1 MDSTPIVLVFA
12 GPNGSGKSTITN
24 GFDLIGEYIN
34 ADEIKKRRNCSDLEA
49 AQFATALREDAF
61 NNKRDFTFETVL
73 SSPRNVELL
82 KNAKA
87 AGYRIEVV
95 FVLTADPQIN
105 VSRVAQRV
113 KKGGHDVPKDKIIS
127 RYHKSLDNISEM
139 LKIADI
145 MWVVDNSTEKAE
157 LIIYSKDSE
166 ISINE
171 TPLWNKD
178 KIEKREFSILDSL
191 PLTSEDTSRINF
203 HNIINMYL
211 ILCFI
216 LLFWC

>member
-1 MDSTPIVLVFA
+1 MDSKPIVLVFA
-12 GPNGSGKSTITN
+12 GPNGSGKSTVTK
-24 GFDLIGEYIN
+24 GFDVIGEYIN
-34 ADEIKKRRNCSDLEA
+34 ADEIKKQRNCSDLEA
-49 AQFATALREDAF
+49 AQFATALREDAV

-82 KNAKA
+82 KNAKIE
-87 AGYRIEVV
+87 GYRIEVV

-105 VSRVAQRV
+105 ISRVAQRV
-113 KKGGHDVPKDKIIS
+113 KNGGHDVPKDKIIS
-127 RYHKSLDNISEM
+127 RYHKSLDNISAM

-171 TPLWNKD
+171 TPYWNKD
-178 KIEKREFSILDSL
+178 KIEKL
-191 PLTSEDTSRINF
+191 
-203 HNIINMYL
+203 IIGE
-211 ILCFI
+211 
-216 LLFWC
+216 

>member
-1 MDSTPIVLVFA
+1 MDNTPIVLVFA
-12 GPNGSGKSTITN
+12 GPNGSGKSTVTK
-24 GFDLIGEYIN
+24 GFDIIGEYIN
-34 ADEIKKRRNCSDLEA
+34 ADEIKKQRNCSDLEA
-49 AQFATALREDAF
+49 AQFATALREDAVK
-61 NNKRDFTFETVL
+61 NKRDFTFETVL
-73 SSPRNVELL
+73 SSSRNVELL

-113 KKGGHDVPKDKIIS
+113 KNGGHDVPKDKIIG
-127 RYHKSLDNISEM
+127 RYHKSLDNISVM

-171 TPLWNKD
+171 TPYWNKD
-178 KIEKREFSILDSL
+178 KIEKL
-191 PLTSEDTSRINF
+191 
-203 HNIINMYL
+203 IIGE
-211 ILCFI
+211 
-216 LLFWC
+216 